1 MRNMK
6 KKISW
11 SLAALL
17 IVMNLGNATVFAK
30 EDAEYQET
38 DEIVY
43 TQGVVTDFDAN
54 IEYEEQADGTYEVMT
69 DDTAA
74 EDLESGNILILP
86 ATEDA
91 PERVMEV
98 KTVTETGDGY
108 RIEGEEP
115 DSIFDV
121 VESVNIEGTA
131 QVTAEEFRLQHSHI
145 HLQMEC
151 LRHM

>member
-43 TQGVVTDFDAN
+43 TQDVVTDFDAD
-54 IEYEEQADGTYEVMT
+54 IEYGEQADGTYEVMT
-69 DDTAA
+69 DDAAA
-74 EDLESGNILILP
+74 ED
-86 ATEDA
+86 
-91 PERVMEV
+91 
-98 KTVTETGDGY
+98 
-108 RIEGEEP
+108 
-115 DSIFDV
+115 
-121 VESVNIEGTA
+121 
-131 QVTAEEFRLQHSHI
+131 
-145 HLQMEC
+145 
-151 LRHM
+151 